1 MSKHISLKEAQSL
14 QKHRYI
20 LKKLSNSD
28 LKTRKEILLN
38 APTSLFTVLGL
49 IFRLLDDNRLN
60 LTDKNKLKIN
70 KHKRLIRSTSRLNSK
85 SIKGKLTRQ
94 RGGSLQQILSTI
106 LPILGTV
113 VKAFI

>member
-1 MSKHISLKEAQSL
+1 MPKSLSLKEAQSI
-14 QKHRYI
+14 QRHRYI

-28 LKTRKEILLN
+28 LKTRKAILLN
-38 APTSLFTVLGL
+38 APASLFTVLGL
-49 IFRLLDDNRLN
+49 IFRLVDDNRLN
-60 LTDKNKLKIN
+60 LTETTKSKIM
-70 KHKRLIRSTSRLNSK
+70 KHKRLIRATSRLNSK

-113 VKAFI
+113 IKTFI